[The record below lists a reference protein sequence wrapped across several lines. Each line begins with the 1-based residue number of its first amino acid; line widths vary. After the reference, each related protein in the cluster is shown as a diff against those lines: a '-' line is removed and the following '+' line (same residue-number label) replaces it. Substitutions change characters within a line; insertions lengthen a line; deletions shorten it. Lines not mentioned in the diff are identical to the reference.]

1 MHQVVGVR
9 FKKAGKIYYFSPGT
23 FQLEK
28 GETVI
33 VETSRGVEYGRVVI
47 GTKSVGEND
56 VVLPLKQVIR
66 IATEERQVNCSRK
79 S

>member
-1 MHQVVGVR
+1 LHQVVGVR

-33 VETSRGVEYGRVVI
+33 VETGN
-47 GTKSVGEND
+47 GTNYRCK
-56 VVLPLKQVIR
+56 
-66 IATEERQVNCSRK
+66 
-79 S
+79 